1 MSKLKEFMD
10 DWFPKTGWEHVKTFI
25 LESGVELVEQE
36 NQKWLPGYTNIS
48 KSSKPHHKDWYIRQ
62 MEENLFQLHDTLHQV
77 FTINVFCDEEEYVKR
92 QIYGEL
98 FVFYLTEFLIPWE
111 GRYDTYFN
119 HKQYIKDRG
128 CYELLNVLNSIDRR
142 ENTIIDLMWRFF
154 IEDVRSS
161 NTLDRIEELGL
172 LDSLEKYSKM
182 FKEDLEN
189 SRKNYKF
196 VKELNIKN
204 DYCIVGKTS
213 RNHIDFFEAVKIG
226 AIKNIKREFNVEL
239 PKEWI

>member
-10 DWFPKTGWEHVKTFI
+10 EWFPKTGWEHVKTFI
-25 LESGVELVEQE
+25 LESGVELVEQK

-62 MEENLFQLHDTLHQV
+62 MEESLFQLHDTLHQL

-98 FVFYLTEFLIPWE
+98 FVFYLTEYIIP
-111 GRYDTYFN
+111 
-119 HKQYIKDRG
+119 KQIEDKHLPYIGKRG
-128 CYELLNVLNSIDRR
+128 CYDLMACIIGSSHYFHRK
-142 ENTIIDLMWRFF
+142 ENIIDIMYEIF
-154 IEDVRSS
+154 IKKEVYETLKMTFEVRGVTESF
-161 NTLDRIEELGL
+161 
-172 LDSLEKYSKM
+172 EKYSKM

-196 VKELNIKN
+196 VKDLNIER
-204 DYCIVGKTS
+204 DCCIVGAS
-213 RNHIDFFEAVKIG
+213 SQNHIDFFEAVKKG
-226 AIKNIKREFNVEL
+226 AIKNIKREFSLKL
-239 PKEWI
+239 PEKWI

>member
-10 DWFPKTGWEHVKTFI
+10 EWFPKTGWEHVKTFI

-48 KSSKPHHKDWYIRQ
+48 KSSKPHHKDWYTRQ
-62 MEENLFQLHDTLHQV
+62 MEESFFQLHDTLHQL

-98 FVFYLTEFLIPWE
+98 FVFYLTEYLIPWE

-119 HKQYIKDRG
+119 HKQYIQNRG
-128 CYELLNVLNSIDRR
+128 CYNLMTEVMKYYKGNNVIDF
-142 ENTIIDLMWRFF
+142 MWRYF
-154 IEDVRSS
+154 IDGSVKS
-161 NTLDRIEELGL
+161 NLPESVQKDFV
-172 LDSLEKYSKM
+172 KYRKM
-182 FKEDLEN
+182 FQQDLEN

-196 VKELNIKN
+196 VKDLQLQ
-204 DYCIVGKTS
+204 DYCIVGAS
-213 RNHIDFFEAVKIG
+213 GQNHIDFFEAVKWG
-226 AIKNIKREFNVEL
+226 AIKNIKREFNLEL
-239 PKEWI
+239 PQGWI

>member
-10 DWFPKTGWEHVKTFI
+10 EWFPKTGWEHVKTFI

-48 KSSKPHHKDWYIRQ
+48 KSSKPHHKDEYIRY
-62 MEENLFQLHDTLHQV
+62 MEEGMFMLHDTLHQL
-77 FTINVFCDEEEYVKR
+77 FTISVFCDEEEYVKR

-98 FVFYLTEFLIPWE
+98 FVFYLTEYLIPSQWGLGDKRRDYIIYDRDCYNLLDWIVSEQPIFNTNIIDWMWE
-111 GRYDTYFN
+111 VFIND
-119 HKQYIKDRG
+119 KDLK
-128 CYELLNVLNSIDRR
+128 YIDR
-142 ENTIIDLMWRFF
+142 L
-154 IEDVRSS
+154 
-161 NTLDRIEELGL
+161 EEKY
-172 LDSLEKYSKM
+172 LEKYRKM

-196 VKELNIKN
+196 VKDLQLQ

-213 RNHIDFFEAVKIG
+213 QNHIDFFEAVKSG
-226 AIKNIKREFNVEL
+226 AIKNIKREFNLEL
-239 PKEWI
+239 PEQWI